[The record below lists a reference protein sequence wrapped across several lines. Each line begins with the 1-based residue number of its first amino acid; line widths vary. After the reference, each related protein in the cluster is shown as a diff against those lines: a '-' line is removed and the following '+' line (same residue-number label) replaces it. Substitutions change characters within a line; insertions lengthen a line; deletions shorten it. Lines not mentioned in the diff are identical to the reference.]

1 MTSVRDREEDDRRD
15 VPVRPTDE
23 DSLAAAASELIGG
36 PAGKHAE
43 TGGHRWWTA
52 LRVMVLI
59 VIGMFALG
67 MVQKVPCYDGG
78 WFQGG
83 DAQYIHACYS
93 DIPHLYHDRGFADD
107 VVPYFD
113 SIPGSISGSGFQH
126 LEYPVLTGLFMEV
139 SSWLTPHGGSMQHRG
154 QIFWI
159 VNSGMLMICAAALV
173 VVVSKTNR
181 RRPWDG
187 LFIALSPALALS
199 ATINWDLFAVALA
212 AAGLLMWSRSRPLAA
227 GVLIG
232 LAVSAK
238 IYPVLLLLALLLVC
252 VRAGRMRAF
261 GTALGGAVGAWL
273 VVNLP
278 VILLARSGWEQFYS
292 YTRSRGVDYG
302 SLWLVVM
309 QRTGNP
315 LSGVSAYAAA
325 LMIVLCAA
333 VAGLTFYAPRRPRL
347 GQVAFL
353 LVAALVVS
361 NKVYS
366 PQYVLWL
373 LPLAVLARPRWRDL
387 LIWQGAEVLY
397 YLGIWMELAYVSG
410 GTKHHGL
417 PTDGYQLAVVLHLL
431 GVLYLSATIVRDI
444 LRPEHDVLRQ
454 DGSDDP
460 VGGVLDGAGDS
471 FVLALAADPGAE
483 PQPLPAAAGVPGQG
497 AGPGGFGTP
506 AGPAAPGGGPAGGPG
521 YDA

>member
-1 MTSVRDREEDDRRD
+1 MTSVRTPQEADGQD
-15 VPVRPTDE
+15 VPVRPTEE
-23 DSLAAAASELIGG
+23 DALAAAASELIGG
-36 PAGKHAE
+36 PAGRHAGA
-43 TGGHRWWTA
+43 GGHRWWTA
-52 LRVMVLI
+52 LRVMVLV

-67 MVQKVPCYDGG
+67 MVQKVPCYDGA
-78 WFQGG
+78 WFTGG
-83 DAQYIHACYS
+83 DPQYIHACYS

-113 SIPGSISGSGFQH
+113 SIPGSLSGSGFH
-126 LEYPVLTGLFMEV
+126 YLEYPVLTGLFMEV
-139 SSWLTPHGGSMQHRG
+139 ASWLTPHGGSMQHRS
-154 QIFWI
+154 QVFWV
-159 VNSGMLMICAAALV
+159 VNSGMLMICAVALV
-173 VVVSKTNR
+173 VLVSRTSR

-212 AAGLLMWSRSRPLAA
+212 AAGLMLWSRSRPLAA

-232 LAVSAK
+232 LATAAK
-238 IYPVLLLLALLLVC
+238 LYPVLLLLALFLLC
-252 VRAGRMRAF
+252 LRAGRMRAY
-261 GTALGGAVGAWL
+261 GAALGGAIGAWL

-278 VILLARSGWEQFYS
+278 VILLARSGWDQFYDYS
-292 YTRSRGVDYG
+292 RTRGVDYG
-302 SLWLVVM
+302 SLWLIVM

-325 LMIVLCAA
+325 LLILLCAGIA
-333 VAGLTFYAPRRPRL
+333 ALTFYAPRRPRL

-353 LVAALVVS
+353 VVAALIVS

-397 YLGIWMELAYVSG
+397 FLAIWMQLAYVTG

-417 PTDGYQLAVVLHLL
+417 SADGYQLAVAIHLL
-431 GVLYLSATIVRDI
+431 GVLYLSAVVVRDI
-444 LRPEHDVLRQ
+444 LLPQYDVLRQ

-460 VGGVLDGAGDS
+460 AGGVLDGAEDS
-471 FVLALAADPGAE
+471 FVLTFVPAEPGPGPQDAADGGSVLPPAGA
-483 PQPLPAAAGVPGQG
+483 PGVPG
-497 AGPGGFGTP
+497 
-506 AGPAAPGGGPAGGPG
+506 APR
-521 YDA
+521 YDD

>member
-1 MTSVRDREEDDRRD
+1 MTSVRDREEDDRREF
-15 VPVRPTDE
+15 PVRPTDE
-23 DSLAAAASELIGG
+23 DTLAATASELIGG

-43 TGGHRWWTA
+43 SGGHRWWTA

-67 MVQKVPCYDGG
+67 MVQKVPCYNGA

-83 DAQYIHACYS
+83 DPQYIHACYS
-93 DIPHLYHDRGFADD
+93 DIPHLYHDRGFAAD

-113 SIPGSISGSGFQH
+113 SIPGSIAGSGFH
-126 LEYPVLTGLFMEV
+126 YLEYPVLTGLFMEV
-139 SSWLTPHGGSMQHRG
+139 ASWLTPHGGSMEHRA
-154 QIFWI
+154 QIYWI
-159 VNSGMLMICAAALV
+159 VNSGMLLICAVALV
-173 VVVSKTNR
+173 VLVARTNR

-212 AAGLLMWSRSRPLAA
+212 AAGLLLWSRSRPLAA

-232 LAVSAK
+232 LATAAK
-238 IYPVLLLLALLLVC
+238 LYPVLLLLALFLLC
-252 VRAGRMRAF
+252 LRAGRMRAF
-261 GTALGGAVGAWL
+261 GAALGGAVGAWL

-278 VILLARSGWEQFYS
+278 VYLLARSGWSEFYHYS
-292 YTRSRGVDYG
+292 RTRGVDYG
-302 SLWLVVM
+302 SLWLIIM

-315 LSGVSAYAAA
+315 LSGVSAYVAA
-325 LMIVLCAA
+325 LMILLCAGIA
-333 VAGLTFYAPRRPRL
+333 ALTFYAPRRPRL
-347 GQVAFL
+347 GQIAFL
-353 LVAALVVS
+353 VVAALIVS

-397 YLGIWMELAYVSG
+397 FLAIWMQLAYVTG

-417 PTDGYQLAVVLHLL
+417 SADGYHLAIALHLL
-431 GVLYLSATIVRDI
+431 GVLYLCAVVIRDI
-444 LRPEHDVLRQ
+444 LLPQHDVLRQ
-454 DGSDDP
+454 GGEDDP
-460 VGGVLDGAGDS
+460 VGGVLDGAEDA
-471 FVLALAADPGAE
+471 FVLGFFPEETQPRHAAGASVAPGAHS
-483 PQPLPAAAGVPGQG
+483 
-497 AGPGGFGTP
+497 
-506 AGPAAPGGGPAGGPG
+506 APEVPG

>member
-1 MTSVRDREEDDRRD
+1 MTSVRDREEDGLPEL
-15 VPVRPTDE
+15 PVRPTDE
-23 DSLAAAASELIGG
+23 DPLAATASELIGG
-36 PAGKHAE
+36 PAGKHAG
-43 TGGHRWWTA
+43 TGGHRWWNA

-83 DAQYIHACYS
+83 DPQYIHACYS
-93 DIPHLYHDRGFADD
+93 DIPHLYHDRGFAAD

-113 SIPGSISGSGFQH
+113 SIPGSISGSGFHH

-139 SSWLTPHGGSMQHRG
+139 ASWLTPHGGSMEHRS
-154 QIFWI
+154 QIYWI
-159 VNSGMLMICAAALV
+159 VNSGMLLLCAIALV
-173 VVVSKTNR
+173 VVVSRTNR

-212 AAGLLMWSRSRPLAA
+212 SVGLLLWARSRPLAA

-232 LAVSAK
+232 LATAAK
-238 IYPVLLLLALLLVC
+238 LYPVLLLLAIGLLCL
-252 VRAGRMRAF
+252 RAGRMRAF
-261 GTALGGAVGAWL
+261 GTALAGAVGAWL

-278 VILLARSGWEQFYS
+278 VMLLARSGWAEFYDYS
-292 YTRSRGVDYG
+292 RSRGVDYG
-302 SLWLVVM
+302 SVWLIIM

-315 LSGVSAYAAA
+315 LSGVSAYVAA
-325 LMIVLCAA
+325 LLILLCAGIA
-333 VAGLTFYAPRRPRL
+333 ALTFYAPRRPRL
-347 GQVAFL
+347 GQIAFL
-353 LVAALVVS
+353 VVAALIVS

-397 YLGIWMELAYVSG
+397 YVAIWMQLAYVTG

-417 PTDGYQLAVVLHLL
+417 SADGYHLAIALHLL
-431 GVLYLSATIVRDI
+431 GVLYLSGVVVRDI
-444 LRPEHDVLRQ
+444 LLPQHDVLRQ
-454 DGSDDP
+454 DGEDDP
-460 VGGVLDGAGDS
+460 SGGVLDGAEDA
-471 FVLALAADPGAE
+471 FVLGFVPEEGRHPY
-483 PQPLPAAAGVPGQG
+483 PQEPAASGVGSG
-497 AGPGGFGTP
+497 SGT
-506 AGPAAPGGGPAGGPG
+506 GS